1 MVGNLSTLP
10 FGVKIAVLIF
20 LAVVKVALVL
30 LYFMHLRF
38 DSRLFALPFAL
49 GIVLAIPI
57 ALMITL
63 TMQAPVNAVAKEA
76 AAVSQTNATRQ
87 VIDVSEISYQIT
99 FSKYSAQAGPITFHI
114 VNGADDMLHEFILI
128 QTDAPASELPTDET
142 TGRVLEDAVTIITA
156 AEDIPPSNSRNITVN
171 LAAGH
176 YVIVCNLPGHYAQGM
191 RVDFNVTGTSNEA
204 PSTPES
210 TAAPTEAPTKA
221 P

>member
-1 MVGNLSTLP
+1 
-10 FGVKIAVLIF
+10 
-20 LAVVKVALVL
+20 
-30 LYFMHLRF
+30 
-38 DSRLFALPFAL
+38 
-49 GIVLAIPI
+49 
-57 ALMITL
+57 
-63 TMQAPVNAVAKEA
+63 
-76 AAVSQTNATRQ
+76 
-87 VIDVSEISYQIT
+87 
-99 FSKYSAQAGPITFHI
+99 
-114 VNGADDMLHEFILI
+114 MLHEFILI

-156 AEDIPPSNSRNITVN
+156 AEDIPPSNSRNITIN